1 VRGLEVKLLLAY
13 SAERLKSKRYKATD
27 IRRVCIPKADGGE
40 RQLGILI
47 LEDKIVQKAVSK
59 ILSAIYEQDFI
70 DESYGFSEKKNCHEV
85 LKAVELA
92 IIKGGISYILDV
104 DIKGYFDNIDHK
116 WLMRMLR
123 ERIADKTILRLI
135 GKWLRVG
142 ILEEGKRVYNELGVP
157 QGGVISP
164 ILSNIYLHY
173 ALDLWV
179 KRVITREISGRVYLV
194 RYCDDFIIGCTNKQ
208 AAEKVWRKLGVR
220 LKKFGLEISEAKSR
234 LIEFGMRAYYKND
247 NERGKLETFDFLGF
261 THYMGKSRRGSAKLG
276 RKTTGKRMR
285 KSLIVLNDRLRK
297 LRNILPFHELYKH
310 ICRVL
315 KGYYNYYGFAGNSLT
330 LSKFSYRVRKLWYKW
345 LNRRSQRKSFNWK
358 EFNEKLKRHPLPK
371 PSIVKGY
378 SWIYSST

>member
-1 VRGLEVKLLLAY
+1 M
-13 SAERLKSKRYKATD
+13 
-27 IRRVCIPKADGGE
+27 
-40 RQLGILI
+40 
-47 LEDKIVQKAVSK
+47 
-59 ILSAIYEQDFI
+59 
-70 DESYGFSEKKNCHEV
+70 
-85 LKAVELA
+85 
-92 IIKGGISYILDV
+92 
-104 DIKGYFDNIDHK
+104 DN
-116 WLMRMLR
+116 
-123 ERIADKTILRLI
+123 
-135 GKWLRVG
+135 
-142 ILEEGKRVYNELGVP
+142 VY
-157 QGGVISP
+157 
-164 ILSNIYLHY
+164 H
-173 ALDLWV
+173 LDLNAKNV
-179 KRVITREISGRVYLV
+179 QGAKITLLPGDPFRFQVIAGGRVYLV
-194 RYCDDFIIGCTNKQ
+194 RYCDVFIIGCTNKE
-208 AAEKVWRKLGVR
+208 AAQKVWRDLGVR